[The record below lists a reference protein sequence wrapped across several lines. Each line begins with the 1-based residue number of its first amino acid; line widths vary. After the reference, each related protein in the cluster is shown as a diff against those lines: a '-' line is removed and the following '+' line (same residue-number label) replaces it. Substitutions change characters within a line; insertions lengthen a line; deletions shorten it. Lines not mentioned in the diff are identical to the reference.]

1 MGNNKNTYKKSEK
14 MNIKWIC
21 PYCENTEEVYRS
33 INDFIKQANAEKPK
47 GTTPFKSYYI
57 RSWEQDGKTWYDVGS
72 HSEFFYTTKE

>member
-1 MGNNKNTYKKSEK
+1 MILWFENRYGEARQ
-14 MNIKWIC
+14 IA
-21 PYCENTEEVYRS
+21 YCENTEEVYRS
-33 INDFIKQANAEKPK
+33 INDFIKQANAAKPK